1 MSSTTVAAT
10 LAARRDRALG
20 AGAPLFY
27 NTPLH
32 IVRGHGVE
40 LFDPEGRRYVDMYN
54 NVPCV
59 GHANPDVAEAMARQ
73 QSTLNVH
80 SRYLHEGI
88 VAFAERLA
96 ALHGPEI
103 ESVIFSCSGTE
114 ANEVALR
121 MARMATGKS
130 GIVCTNA
137 TYHGNSEA
145 VGKMTRIGAGQNT
158 AGDVRAIPFPEMLR
172 PLVPGATEDELCEAY
187 LDKLRQAIRS
197 FEEDGTGFA
206 GLIVCSIFA
215 NEGLPDVPRGFM
227 TRAAEIVRAA
237 GGLLIADEV
246 QAGYCRTGRWWGYDV
261 LGFKPDIVVTGKPM
275 GNGLPRAATAA
286 SRKLIEGFRAATRYF
301 NTFASSPLQAAV
313 GMAVIDVIERDGLAE
328 NVATVGAFLKSAL
341 AERKGRFASIADVRG
356 HGLFIGVEI
365 AETDA
370 ERTPDT
376 DKAIDVINRLKDGG
390 FLTSNAG
397 AYKNVVKIR
406 PPLVFT
412 QKHAEEFLTAFDA
425 TMAEVDR

>member
-1 MSSTTVAAT
+1 M
-10 LAARRDRALG
+10 
-20 AGAPLFY
+20 
-27 NTPLH
+27 
-32 IVRGHGVE
+32 
-40 LFDPEGRRYVDMYN
+40 
-54 NVPCV
+54 
-59 GHANPDVAEAMARQ
+59 
-73 QSTLNVH
+73 
-80 SRYLHEGI
+80 
-88 VAFAERLA
+88 AFAERLA

-158 AGDVRAIPFPEMLR
+158 RRRRARDPLPRDAAPAGARRQRGRTLR
-172 PLVPGATEDELCEAY
+172 GLSRPAA
-187 LDKLRQAIRS
+187 QAIRS

-227 TRAAEIVRAA
+227 ARAAEIVHDA
-237 GGLLIADEV
+237 GGLVIADEV

-275 GNGLPRAATAA
+275 GNGLPLAATAA
-286 SRKLIEGFRAATRYF
+286 SRTLVETFRTATRYF

-313 GMAVIDVIERDGLAE
+313 GMAVIDVIERDGLRE

-365 AETDA
+365 AKTDA
-370 ERTPDT
+370 ARTPDM
-376 DKAIDVINRLKDGG
+376 DKAVEVINRLKDAA
-390 FLTSNAG
+390 S
-397 AYKNVVKIR
+397 
-406 PPLVFT
+406 
-412 QKHAEEFLTAFDA
+412 
-425 TMAEVDR
+425 